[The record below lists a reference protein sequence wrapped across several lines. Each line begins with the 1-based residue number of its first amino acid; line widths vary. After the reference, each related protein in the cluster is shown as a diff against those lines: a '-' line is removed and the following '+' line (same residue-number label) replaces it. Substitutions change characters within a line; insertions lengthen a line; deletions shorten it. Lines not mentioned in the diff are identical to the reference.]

1 MNTIAVQQLTEV
13 PFILNKL
20 ERENEFAI
28 INNGEPMAIMLKV
41 PKAKSGFDKT
51 IGFVKRLKALMALN
65 EMRLE
70 AEKRGFLSD
79 EEIEFEIQ
87 ATKKSF
93 RRLV

>member
-51 IGFVKRLKALMALN
+51 IGFVKRCRIRHL
-65 EMRLE
+65 
-70 AEKRGFLSD
+70 
-79 EEIEFEIQ
+79 
-87 ATKKSF
+87 
-93 RRLV
+93 